1 MFRSELIIDT
11 DIGTDVDDAIAL
23 FQIIGSEPETEVA
36 LTTNYGDVK
45 KRACIANNY
54 LNLLGASAPI
64 YLGAETTISGREVWE
79 SGLEGTLHKDLPD
92 DKIKSI
98 SALNYMVNTAMNSET
113 QAEVLAISPCTNI
126 AHFVDA
132 FGDATMLISDV
143 FMMAGRFAE
152 GKPEHNIVSDV
163 LAAQK
168 VFQSELRMTVVGI
181 EITSM
186 LKMSVSEFEMLN
198 NLGPAARLLLAEIAQ
213 WSGYWNRDWIV
224 PHDSIAYLIKSN
236 PELFQ
241 FSEWGDIQVMDNG
254 QTSFKENP
262 SGTKRIVKDMD
273 VERARSLII
282 SSIQGVKFSS

>member
-1 MFRSELIIDT
+1 MSRSELVIDT

-23 FQIIGSEPETEVA
+23 VQIIGSRPDHEIA
-36 LTTNYGDVK
+36 LTTCYGDVE
-45 KRACIANNY
+45 KRARIANNY
-54 LNLLGASAPI
+54 LNLLGVPVSI
-64 YLGAETTISGREVWE
+64 YPGVEATISGKVIWE
-79 SGLEGTLHKDLPD
+79 SGLEGTLHHELPD
-92 DKIKSI
+92 DKIESV
-98 SALNYMVNTAMNSET
+98 SAVDYMVNTAMNSET
-113 QAEVLAISPCTNI
+113 KTELLAISPCTNI
-126 AHFVDA
+126 AHVVDVSR
-132 FGDATMLISDV
+132 DASRLISHV

-152 GKPEHNIVSDV
+152 GKPEHNIVSDI

-168 VFQSELRMTVVGI
+168 VFQSELRISLVGI
-181 EITSM
+181 EITSN
-186 LKMSVSEFEMLN
+186 LKMTISEFEMLN
-198 NLGPAARLLLAEIAQ
+198 DLGPAARLLFTEISQ
-213 WSGYWNRDWIV
+213 WSGYWDRDWVV
-224 PHDSIAYLIKSN
+224 PHDSIAYLMKTN